1 MYYNY
6 LPVCVCVC
14 AKLLQLCRL
23 CATLWTVARQSPLS
37 MRFSK
42 QEHWIGL
49 LCPPPGN
56 LPDSGLKST
65 SLLSPALAGRV
76 STARATWEG
85 HLPLYSLLFSLL
97 MVSLDEQKFLILLST
112 VSFSPF
118 TGITFVSCQKIFVYP
133 QVTKIFSY
141 VFFLKH
147 CFTFHI

>member
-37 MRFSK
+37 MGFSK

-97 MVSLDEQKFLILLST
+97 MVSLDEQKVLILLST

-118 TGITFVSCQKIFVYP
+118 TGITFVSCQKIFVSILKSQRYSP
-133 QVTKIFSY
+133 MFS
-141 VFFLKH
+141 F
-147 CFTFHI
+147 